1 MKHLTKTDK
10 DTIARL
16 FKDNELYY
24 EWSIYNNSVVIE
36 VEWGDWKHDHL
47 RLDYLM
53 NNRGYKL
60 VEERMTEEDGSD
72 CYSSVHYYQ
81 KI

>member
-1 MKHLTKTDK
+1 MKHLTKPDK
-10 DTIARL
+10 EIIARL

-24 EWSIYNNSVVIE
+24 EWGIYDNSVVIE
-36 VEWGDWKHDHL
+36 VEWGDWKHGHL

-72 CYSSVHYYQ
+72 CYSSIHYYQ